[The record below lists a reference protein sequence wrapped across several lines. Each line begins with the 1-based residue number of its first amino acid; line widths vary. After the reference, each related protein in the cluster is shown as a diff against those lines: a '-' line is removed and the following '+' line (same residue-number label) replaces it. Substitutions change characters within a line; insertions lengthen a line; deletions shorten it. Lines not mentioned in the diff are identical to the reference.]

1 MSCCNNAGKTYKGEF
16 IEFMARAGVLTFGE
30 FKTKSGRLSPYFV
43 NTGNYRT
50 GSQMAKLGD
59 YYASC
64 YMDKIAKPADTLY
77 GPAYKGIP
85 LVVAAAT
92 SLYRNHNMDIPFC
105 FNRKE
110 AKTHG
115 EGGVMIGRTPQS
127 GDNIVIIE
135 DVITAGTALRE
146 TMDILKNTTG
156 HVKIEALIIQVDRM
170 ERAAGELSA
179 VQQAQQ
185 DFGIAVHSIV
195 SVRDIISHLH
205 GREIDGKVL
214 IDDAMKA
221 KMEQYLLEYGVN
233 E

>member
-1 MSCCNNAGKTYKGEF
+1 MAIPTYKGEF

-30 FKTKSGRLSPYFV
+30 FTTKSGRLSPYFV

-50 GSQMAKLGD
+50 GAQMEKLGN

-64 YMDKIAKPADTLY
+64 YMENVGTAVDILY

-85 LVVAAAT
+85 LVVTTAT
-92 SLYRNHNMDIPFC
+92 ALYRNFGLDIPFC

-115 EGGVMIGRTPQS
+115 EGGLIIGQNPKQDS
-127 GDNIVIIE
+127 NIVIIE

-146 TMDILKNTTG
+146 TMEVLKDVTG
-156 HVKIEALIIQVDRM
+156 SASGVNIKGLIIQVDRM
-170 ERAAGELSA
+170 ERMTGHLSA
-179 VQQAQQ
+179 VQQVQQ
-185 DFGIAVHSIV
+185 DFGIQIHPIV
-195 SVRDIISHLH
+195 TVRDIIEHLY

-214 IDDAMKA
+214 IDDAMKR
-221 KMEQYLLEYGVN
+221 KMELYLEEYGAVV
-233 E
+233 

>member
-1 MSCCNNAGKTYKGEF
+1 MTKMTAYKGEF
-16 IEFMARAGVLTFGE
+16 IEFMARSGVLTFGE

-50 GSQMAKLGD
+50 GAQMAKLGD

-64 YMDKIAKPADTLY
+64 YMDKIGKPVDTLY

-92 SLYRNHNMDIPFC
+92 SLHRNHGMDIPFC

-115 EGGVMIGRTPQS
+115 EGGVMIGNKPKQ
-127 GDNIVIIE
+127 GDNIVIVE

-146 TMDILKNTTG
+146 TMDILKSEVGN
-156 HVKIEALIIQVDRM
+156 VKIQALIIQVDRM
-170 ERAAGELSA
+170 ERATGELSA
-179 VQQAQQ
+179 VQQAEQ
-185 DFGIAVHSIV
+185 DFGIAVYSIV
-195 SVRDIISHLH
+195 TVRDIIGHLY
-205 GREIDGKVL
+205 GREVDGTVL

-221 KMEQYLLEYGVN
+221 KMELYLQEYGVS
-233 E
+233 

>member
-1 MSCCNNAGKTYKGEF
+1 MESYKGEF

-50 GSQMAKLGD
+50 GAQMEKLGN

-64 YMDKIAKPADTLY
+64 YMDKIGKPVDTLY

-85 LVVAAAT
+85 LVVTTAT
-92 SLYRNHNMDIPFC
+92 ALYRTYNMDIPFC

-115 EGGVMIGRTPQS
+115 EGGVMIGQAPKQ
-127 GDNIVIIE
+127 GDSIVIIE

-146 TMDILKNTTG
+146 TMEILKNEVG
-156 HVKIEALIIQVDRM
+156 DVKIEALIIQTDRM
-170 ERAAGELSA
+170 ERITGELSA
-179 VQQAQQ
+179 VQQVQQ

-195 SVRDIISHLH
+195 NVRDIIAHLY

-214 IDDAMKA
+214 IDDTMKE
-221 KMEQYLLEYGVN
+221 KMEAYLAEYGV
-233 E
+233 

>member
-1 MSCCNNAGKTYKGEF
+1 MSTLPAYKCEF

-50 GSQMAKLGD
+50 GAQIAKLGD

-64 YMDKIAKPADTLY
+64 YMDKVGKPTDTLY

-92 SLYRNHNMDIPFC
+92 SLYRNHGMDIPFC

-115 EGGVMIGRTPQS
+115 EGGVMIGRAPQN
-127 GDNIVIIE
+127 GDSIVIVE

-146 TMDILKNTTG
+146 TMEILKHEAG
-156 HVKIEALIIQVDRM
+156 DVKIEALIIQVDRM
-170 ERAAGELSA
+170 ERATGQLSA

-195 SVRDIISHLH
+195 TVRDIMQHMYN
-205 GREIDGKVL
+205 REIDGKVL
-214 IDDAMKA
+214 LTDEVKA
-221 KMEQYLLEYGVN
+221 KMEQYIAEYGV
-233 E
+233 

>member
-1 MSCCNNAGKTYKGEF
+1 MTNYKGEF
-16 IEFMARAGVLTFGE
+16 IEFMAQSGVLTFGE

-50 GSQMAKLGD
+50 GAQMAKLGE

-64 YMDKIAKPADTLY
+64 YMDKIGKPINVLY

-92 SLYRNHNMDIPFC
+92 SLYKNHGLDIPFC

-115 EGGVMIGRTPQS
+115 EGGVMIGQAPKQ
-127 GDNIVIIE
+127 GDSIVIIE

-146 TMDILKNTTG
+146 TMEILKNEVG
-156 HVKIEALIIQVDRM
+156 DVKIEALIIQTDRM
-170 ERAAGELSA
+170 ERMTTGELSA
-179 VQQAQQ
+179 VQQVQQ

-195 SVRDIISHLH
+195 NVRDIMQHMH
-205 GREIDGKVL
+205 NREIDGHVL
-214 IDDAMKA
+214 VDDAVLA
-221 KMEQYLLEYGVN
+221 KMEAYLQEYGAV
-233 E
+233 

>member
-1 MSCCNNAGKTYKGEF
+1 MTKMTAYKGEF
-16 IEFMARAGVLTFGE
+16 IEFMARSGVLTFGE

-50 GSQMAKLGD
+50 GAQMAKLGD

-64 YMDKIAKPADTLY
+64 YMDKIEKPVDTLY

-92 SLYRNHNMDIPFC
+92 SLYRNHGMDIPFC

-115 EGGVMIGRTPQS
+115 EGGVIIGNKPKQ
-127 GDNIVIIE
+127 GDNVVIVE

-146 TMDILKNTTG
+146 TMDILKSEVG
-156 HVKIEALIIQVDRM
+156 DVKIQALIIQVDRM
-170 ERAAGELSA
+170 ERAAGDLSA
-179 VQQAQQ
+179 IQQAEQ
-185 DFGIAVHSIV
+185 DFGITVHSIV
-195 SVRDIISHLH
+195 TVRDIIGHLY
-205 GREIDGKVL
+205 GREVGGTVL
-214 IDDAMKA
+214 IDDAMKT
-221 KMEQYLLEYGVN
+221 KMEQYLQEYGVN
-233 E
+233 

>member
-1 MSCCNNAGKTYKGEF
+1 MSTSTSLPAYKGEF
-16 IEFMARAGVLTFGE
+16 IDFMARAGVLTFGE

-50 GSQMAKLGD
+50 GAQMAKLGD
-59 YYASC
+59 YYAAC
-64 YMDKIAKPADTLY
+64 YMDNIGKPVDTLY

-92 SLYRNHNMDIPFC
+92 ALYRGYGMDLPFC

-115 EGGVMIGRTPQS
+115 EGGVMIGRVPQA
-127 GDNIVIIE
+127 GDSMVIIE

-146 TMDILKNTTG
+146 TMEILKTVAG
-156 HVKIEALIIQVDRM
+156 HINIEALIIQVDRM
-170 ERAAGELSA
+170 ERAGGELSA

-185 DFGIAVHSIV
+185 DFGINVHAIV
-195 SVRDIISHLH
+195 TVQDIIAHLYM
-205 GREIDGKVL
+205 REIDGKVL

-221 KMEQYLLEYGVN
+221 KMEAYLAEYGI
-233 E
+233 

>member
-1 MSCCNNAGKTYKGEF
+1 MNSYKGEF
-16 IEFMARAGVLTFGE
+16 IEFMARSGVLTFGE

-50 GSQMAKLGD
+50 GAQISKLGD

-64 YMDKIAKPADTLY
+64 YADKIGKQVDSLY

-85 LVVAAAT
+85 LVVSAAA

-115 EGGVMIGRTPQS
+115 EGGVMIGREPKP
-127 GDNIVIIE
+127 GDSLVIIE

-146 TMDILKNTTG
+146 TMEILKDVAG
-156 HVKIEALIIQVDRM
+156 DVKIEALIIQVDRM
-170 ERAAGELSA
+170 ERAGGELSA

-195 SVRDIISHLH
+195 TVRDIMSHLY

-221 KMEQYLLEYGVN
+221 KMEQYLEEYGVK
-233 E
+233 

>member
-1 MSCCNNAGKTYKGEF
+1 MTNYKGEF
-16 IEFMARAGVLTFGE
+16 IEFMARSGVLTFGE

-50 GSQMAKLGD
+50 GAQMAKLGE

-64 YMDKIAKPADTLY
+64 YMEKIGKPVNVLY

-85 LVVAAAT
+85 LVVTAAT
-92 SLYRNHNMDIPFC
+92 SLYRNHGLDIPFC

-115 EGGVMIGRTPQS
+115 EGGIMIGQTPKQ
-127 GDNIVIIE
+127 GDSIVIIE

-146 TMDILKNTTG
+146 TMEILKNEVG
-156 HVKIEALIIQVDRM
+156 DVKIEALIIQTDRM
-170 ERAAGELSA
+170 ERMTGELSA
-179 VQQAQQ
+179 VGQVER

-195 SVRDIISHLH
+195 TVQDIIEHMH

-214 IDDAMKA
+214 LDDDVLAKMKA
-221 KMEQYLLEYGVN
+221 YLHEYGVK
-233 E
+233 

>member
-1 MSCCNNAGKTYKGEF
+1 MTYKSQF
-16 IEFMARAGVLTFGE
+16 IEFMARSGVLTFGE

-50 GSQMAKLGD
+50 GAQLLKLGE

-64 YMDKIAKPADTLY
+64 YMDKVGKPVDTLY

-85 LVVAAAT
+85 LVVATAM
-92 SLYRNHNMDIPFC
+92 SLHQNHNLDIPYC

-115 EGGVMIGRTPQS
+115 EGGVMIGQPPKS
-127 GDNIVIIE
+127 GDRIVIIE

-146 TMDILKNTTG
+146 TLEILKDISPDIK
-156 HVKIEALIIQVDRM
+156 VESLIIQVDRM
-170 ERAAGELSA
+170 ERATGDLSA
-179 VQQAQQ
+179 IQQAQQ

-195 SVRDIISHLH
+195 TVRDIMEHMH
-205 GREIDGKVL
+205 NKEIDGKIL
-214 IDDAMKA
+214 LDDEIKE
-221 KMEQYLLEYGVN
+221 KMEQYLDTYGIM
-233 E
+233 

>member
-1 MSCCNNAGKTYKGEF
+1 MTNYKSEF
-16 IEFMARAGVLTFGE
+16 IEFMARSGVLTFGE

-50 GSQMAKLGD
+50 GAQMAKLGE

-64 YMDKIAKPADTLY
+64 YMEKVGKPVNVLY

-85 LVVAAAT
+85 LVVTAAT
-92 SLYRNHNMDIPFC
+92 SLYRNHDLDIPFC

-115 EGGVMIGRTPQS
+115 EGGIMIGQTPKQ
-127 GDNIVIIE
+127 GDSIVIIE

-146 TMDILKNTTG
+146 TMEILENEVG
-156 HVKIEALIIQVDRM
+156 DVRIEALIIQTDRM
-170 ERAAGELSA
+170 ERMTTGELSA
-179 VQQAQQ
+179 VQQVKR

-195 SVRDIISHLH
+195 TVQDIIEHMH
-205 GREIDGKVL
+205 GKEIGGKVL
-214 IDDAMKA
+214 LDDEVLAKMKA
-221 KMEQYLLEYGVN
+221 YLQEYGVN
-233 E
+233 

>member
-1 MSCCNNAGKTYKGEF
+1 MTNYKGQF
-16 IEFMARAGVLTFGE
+16 IEFMARSGVLTFGE

-50 GSQMAKLGD
+50 GAQIAKLGE

-64 YMDKIAKPADTLY
+64 YMEKVGKPVNVLY

-85 LVVAAAT
+85 LVVSAAT
-92 SLYRNHNMDIPFC
+92 SLYRSHGLDIPFC

-115 EGGVMIGRTPQS
+115 EGGIMIGQTPKQ
-127 GDNIVIIE
+127 GDSIVIIE

-146 TMDILKNTTG
+146 TMDILKNEVG
-156 HVKIEALIIQVDRM
+156 DVKIEALIIQADRM
-170 ERAAGELSA
+170 ERMTGELSA
-179 VQQAQQ
+179 VQQVEK

-195 SVRDIISHLH
+195 NVRDIIEHMH

-214 IDDAMKA
+214 LDDEVLA
-221 KMEQYLLEYGVN
+221 KMNAYLQEYGVQ
-233 E
+233 

>member
-1 MSCCNNAGKTYKGEF
+1 MTNYKGEF
-16 IEFMARAGVLTFGE
+16 IEFMARSGVLTFGE

-50 GSQMAKLGD
+50 GAQMAKLGE

-64 YMDKIAKPADTLY
+64 YMEKIGKPVNVLY

-85 LVVAAAT
+85 LVVTAAT
-92 SLYRNHNMDIPFC
+92 SLYRNHGLDIPFC

-115 EGGVMIGRTPQS
+115 EGGIMIGQTPKQ
-127 GDNIVIIE
+127 GDSIVIIE

-146 TMDILKNTTG
+146 TMEILQNEVG
-156 HVKIEALIIQVDRM
+156 DVKIEALIIQTDRM
-170 ERAAGELSA
+170 ERMTGELSA
-179 VQQAQQ
+179 VGQVER

-195 SVRDIISHLH
+195 TVQDIIEHMH

-214 IDDAMKA
+214 LDDDVLAKMKA
-221 KMEQYLLEYGVN
+221 YLHEYGVK
-233 E
+233 

>member
-1 MSCCNNAGKTYKGEF
+1 MNNYKGEF
-16 IEFMARAGVLTFGE
+16 IDFMMQSGVLTFGE

-50 GSQMAKLGD
+50 GAQIAKLGG

-64 YMDKIAKPADTLY
+64 YMDKIGGKPVDMLY

-85 LVVAAAT
+85 LVVTTAT
-92 SLYRNHNMDIPFC
+92 ALFQNHNLDIPFC

-115 EGGVMIGRTPQS
+115 EGGTIIGSQPKT
-127 GDNIVIIE
+127 GDKIVIIE

-146 TMDILKNTTG
+146 TMEILKEVAG
-156 HVKIEALIIQVDRM
+156 DVKVEALIIQVDRM

-179 VQQAQQ
+179 VQQAEK
-185 DFGIAVHSIV
+185 DFGIPVHSIV
-195 SVRDIISHLH
+195 TVRDIISHLNDKS
-205 GREIDGKVL
+205 IT
-214 IDDAMKA
+214 A
-221 KMEQYLLEYGVN
+221 KIEEYLTIYGV
-233 E
+233 EPPL

>member
-1 MSCCNNAGKTYKGEF
+1 MTSYKGEF

-50 GSQMAKLGD
+50 GAHIEKLGN

-64 YMDKIAKPADTLY
+64 YMDKIGKTVDTLY

-92 SLYRNHNMDIPFC
+92 SLYRNFDMNMPFC

-115 EGGVMIGRTPQS
+115 EGGIMIGNTPKQ
-127 GDNIVIIE
+127 GDSIVIIE

-146 TMDILKNTTG
+146 TMEILKNEVG
-156 HVKIEALIIQVDRM
+156 EVKIEALIIQVDRM
-170 ERAAGELSA
+170 ERITGELSA
-179 VQQAQQ
+179 VQQVQK
-185 DFGIAVHSIV
+185 DFGIAIHSIV
-195 SVRDIISHLH
+195 NVHDIIAHLH
-205 GREIDGKVL
+205 NREIDGKVL
-214 IDDAMKA
+214 IDDVMKT
-221 KMEQYLLEYGVN
+221 KMEQYLAEYGV
-233 E
+233 

>member
-1 MSCCNNAGKTYKGEF
+1 MTNYKGEF
-16 IEFMARAGVLTFGE
+16 IEFMARSGVLTFGE

-50 GSQMAKLGD
+50 GAQMAKLGE

-64 YMDKIAKPADTLY
+64 YMEKIGKPVNVLY

-85 LVVAAAT
+85 LVVTAAT
-92 SLYRNHNMDIPFC
+92 SLYRNHGLDIPFC

-115 EGGVMIGRTPQS
+115 EGGIMIGQTPKK
-127 GDNIVIIE
+127 GDSIVIIE

-146 TMDILKNTTG
+146 TMEILENEVG
-156 HVKIEALIIQVDRM
+156 DVKIEALIIQTDRM
-170 ERAAGELSA
+170 ERMTTGELSA
-179 VQQAQQ
+179 VQQVER

-195 SVRDIISHLH
+195 TVQDIIEHMH
-205 GREIDGKVL
+205 GKEIGGKVL
-214 IDDAMKA
+214 LDDEVLAKMKA
-221 KMEQYLLEYGVN
+221 YLQEYGVN
-233 E
+233 

>member
-1 MSCCNNAGKTYKGEF
+1 MTTPLPAYKGEF
-16 IEFMARAGVLTFGE
+16 IEFMARSGVLTFGE

-50 GSQMAKLGD
+50 GAQMAKLGD

-64 YMDKIAKPADTLY
+64 YMDKIGAPVDTLY

-92 SLYRNHNMDIPFC
+92 SLYRNFGLGIPFC

-115 EGGVMIGRTPQS
+115 EGGTMIGHTPQT
-127 GDNIVIIE
+127 GDKIVIIE

-146 TMDILKNTTG
+146 TMDILKNVAG
-156 HVKIEALIIQVDRM
+156 NVKIEALIIQVDRM

-195 SVRDIISHLH
+195 TVRDIMAHLH

-214 IDDAMKA
+214 IDDEMKT
-221 KMEQYLLEYGVN
+221 KMERYLEMYGAM
-233 E
+233 

>member
-1 MSCCNNAGKTYKGEF
+1 MTDYKGKF
-16 IEFMARAGVLTFGE
+16 IDFMAESGVLTFGE

-50 GSQMAKLGD
+50 GSQMARLGE

-64 YMDKIAKPADTLY
+64 YMDKVGKKVDALY

-85 LVVAAAT
+85 LAVATAT
-92 SLYRNHNMDIPFC
+92 SLFSKHDLDIPFC

-115 EGGVMIGRTPQS
+115 EGGVFIGHQPQN
-127 GDNIVIIE
+127 GDSIVIIE

-146 TMDILKNTTG
+146 TMELLREAAG
-156 HVKIEALIIQVDRM
+156 EVKVEALIIQVDRM
-170 ERAAGELSA
+170 ERATGQLSA
-179 VQQAQQ
+179 VQQAQK
-185 DFGIAVHSIV
+185 DFGIPVYSIV
-195 SVRDIISHLH
+195 TVRDILAHLH
-205 GREIDGKVL
+205 GTRINDE
-214 IDDAMKA
+214 MKA
-221 KMEQYLLEYGVN
+221 KMEAYLEEYGV